1 MASEHGGNVFEIA
14 KKLKISPDKIVDLS
28 SNVVDA
34 DSGAVKLKS
43 RLPPEKPDELERL
56 IEKKFGLQRNSVL
69 VNAGTSQFIKDICCV
84 FRDKKALIF
93 APTYIEYEK
102 QSHNFNLTVHYA
114 LSKEN
119 NGFEFELD
127 EVDFSGFDMV
137 FICNPNNPTGGL
149 LKKEDLSKTIK
160 NNPNSFFVIDE
171 AYMDFDFNRNSL
183 LGQKLENL
191 CVLKSFSK
199 LHGLAGL
206 RIGWLFSFNGDF
218 IEKLKSLRVPWS
230 VSEFALEL
238 AKAALD
244 KDFAKRIEE
253 IVRLRDHL
261 IERLKGF
268 EKIKV
273 FDSHTNFVL
282 FKLLGDP
289 EDFFSYLK
297 NNRLLLRNCA
307 NFYGLNKD
315 FFRVSIK
322 NRYSVELFLKLIE
335 GYFK

>member
-1 MASEHGGNVFEIA
+1 MASDHGGNVFEIA
-14 KKLKISPDKIVDLS
+14 KKLNINPDEIVDLS

-34 DSGAVKLKS
+34 DLDVVKLKS
-43 RLPPEKPDELERL
+43 RLPPEEPDEFERL
-56 IEKKFGLQRNSVL
+56 IEKKFDLQCNSVL
-69 VNAGTSQFIKDICCV
+69 VNAGTSQFIKDICCM
-84 FRDKKALIF
+84 FRDKKTLIL
-93 APTYIEYEK
+93 APTYMEYEK
-102 QSHNFNLTVHYA
+102 QSRNFGLTVQYA
-114 LSKEN
+114 LSKED

-127 EVDFSGFDMV
+127 KVDFSNFDVV
-137 FICNPNNPTGGL
+137 FICNPNNPTGRL
-149 LKKEDLSKTIK
+149 LEKEDLLKTIK
-160 NNPNSFFVIDE
+160 NNPNIFFVIDE
-171 AYMDFDFNRNSL
+171 AYMDFDFNINSL
-183 LGQKLENL
+183 LDQKINNL
-191 CVLKSFSK
+191 CVLRSFSK

-206 RIGWLFSFNGDF
+206 RIGWLYSSNGDF

-244 KDFAKRIEE
+244 RDFTKKIEE
-253 IVRLRDHL
+253 IVRLRDYL

-273 FDSHTNFVL
+273 FDSRANFVL

-289 EDFFSYLK
+289 EDFFDYFK
-297 NNRLLLRNCA
+297 NNKLLLRNCA

-322 NRYSVELFLKLIE
+322 NRYSVELFLKLLE